1 MPSTATMP
9 PRVIHLTA
17 YEGADFESEQ
27 LTAYDGGGSVINLTG
42 ATVVAE
48 IRDRP
53 HGTLYFTPTCTVGA
67 QPSQG
72 HVTLS
77 LTDLQITPTSVGLT
91 DFGRGLGVLVI
102 DVEVTTSGGTVY
114 RTHTGTFRVVARTV
128 D

>member
-17 YEGADFESEQ
+17 YEGADYESEQ
-27 LTAYDGGGSVINLTG
+27 LTCYDGGGSVLNLTG
-42 ATVVAE
+42 ATVAAE
-48 IRDRP
+48 IRDVP
-53 HGTLYFTPTCTVGA
+53 HGSLWFTPTCTVGA

-72 HVTLS
+72 HVTIT
-77 LTDLQITPTSVGLT
+77 LTDDAITPTAAGLI
-91 DFGRGLGVLVI
+91 DFGRGRGVLVI
-102 DVEVTTSGGTVY
+102 DVEVTLASGTKY